1 MSGTR
6 GGLGRLVAMVLALMA
21 LLFLALAGEARAGF
35 YGVAQCGWGVGA
47 DADWWDSTGGAKFR
61 PEVGCSDHLKSFTRG
76 GAGTVTGERFARWR
90 WVAPP
95 TTSIRSFQASWW
107 HTLNDGF
114 QDRVGAATLAG
125 DFSPFAVAGTTYSPT
140 EIATTFTPSVP
151 AVEDRL
157 LCARGDDKWCTLDPE
172 SWASVR
178 EVVLT
183 IDDGVPPGA
192 WITGGDL
199 TDGGWRR
206 GGQSVAFAGYDA
218 GSGAALGETTVDG
231 GQVGLQ
237 RYPCATVGTGSGE
250 LAARMQPCPTEAAG
264 TLAIDTTR
272 FSDGAHTLGHC
283 EQDFAGN
290 RACAP
295 GRGILIDNNAPAAPS
310 SLRVAGGEGWRRT
323 NAFDLSWVDPDQGAA
338 SPIAGAYLR
347 LLGPGGYDSL
357 YRNYAAG
364 TGIAKVDGASVPDE
378 GEWEAW
384 VWLRDEAGN
393 EDPTHLA
400 GVYLR
405 FDAEPPKVAFD
416 GREGDEDR
424 DPPGQ
429 IVAPAS
435 DRLSGPAGGTISYR
449 RADAPNFTELPTKL
463 RQGDDGKT
471 ALVAPTPTLGPG
483 TWLFRAE
490 AIDAA
495 GNVAT
500 TTLRGDGT
508 QMSLH
513 VKASAAGGGG
523 KGDDRKDAGA
533 GKDGGGDRDCRARR
547 PASGRRAKAAGR
559 GRAAVCGGAVGGAAA
574 RRTKTRLFVRLRG
587 GHGSGDAV
595 TVPFGASALLAG
607 RLTSAG
613 GAGLAGRTIKVVT
626 RPSHGALARRSV
638 QRVRTGKR
646 GGFGLRLAAG
656 TSRRIS
662 VSFGGQGELAPAG
675 PRSLDLRVR
684 AGVTL
689 VAAPPT
695 LDTRQ
700 SLRLSGQVRSRAA
713 PIPRRGKLVAVQYL
727 EAETDRWR
735 PVLVTRTDHGG
746 RFHARY
752 RFRYVSG
759 AARIRLRAT
768 ALAEERW
775 PYAPGSSAPVT
786 VTVSGG

>member
-1 MSGTR
+1 
-6 GGLGRLVAMVLALMA
+6 MVLALWA
-21 LLFLALAGEARAGF
+21 LLFLAGEARAGF

-95 TTSIRSFQASWW
+95 TTTIRSFRASWW
-107 HTLNDGF
+107 HAFSDDF
-114 QDRVGAATLAG
+114 QERVGGATLAG
-125 DFSPFAVAGTTYSPT
+125 GFDPWAIAISTNATPT
-140 EIATTFTPSVP
+140 EIAHTFTPSVP

-157 LCARGDDKWCTLDPE
+157 LCARGDDKWCALDPE
-172 SWASVR
+172 SWSSIR
-178 EVVLT
+178 EVVMT

-218 GSGAALGETTVDG
+218 GSGVAFGETTVDG

-250 LAARMQPCPTEAAG
+250 LAARMQPCLTEAGG

-283 EQDFAGN
+283 AQDFAGN
-290 RACAP
+290 RACASE
-295 GRGILIDNNAPAAPS
+295 RAVLIDNNSPAAPS
-310 SLRVAGGEGWRRT
+310 TLRVAGGEGWRRT

-347 LLGPGGYDSL
+347 VRGPGGYDSL

-364 TGIAKVDGASVPDE
+364 TGIAKVDGGSVPGE

-400 GVYLR
+400 VVYLR

-416 GREGDEDR
+416 GKEGDEDR
-424 DPPGQ
+424 DPPAQ
-429 IVAPAS
+429 LVASVS

-449 RADAPNFTELPTKL
+449 RTDAPDFTELPTKL

-471 ALVAPTPTLGPG
+471 ALVAPTPALGPG
-483 TWLFRAE
+483 AWLFRAE

-495 GNVAT
+495 GNAAT
-500 TTLRGDGT
+500 TALRGDGT
-508 QMSLH
+508 QMSFR
-513 VKASAAGGGG
+513 VKAPPAAGGG
-523 KGDDRKDAGA
+523 KGDDGKDAGP
-533 GKDGGGDRDCRARR
+533 GKGGGDRDCRARR
-547 PASGRRAKAAGR
+547 ARRAGRGRRAKAAVRGSAPRTGR
-559 GRAAVCGGAVGGAAA
+559 GRAAVCGGAVGGAA

-587 GHGSGDAV
+587 GHGSGEAV

-613 GAGLAGRTIKVVT
+613 GAGLAGRAIKVVT
-626 RPSHGALARRSV
+626 RPSHGALVPRSV

-646 GGFGLRLAAG
+646 GGFELRLAAG

-662 VSFGGQGELAPAG
+662 VSFGGQGKLAPAG

-695 LDTRQ
+695 LDTGQ

-713 PIPRRGKLVAVQYL
+713 PIPRRGKLVAIQYL

-746 RFHARY
+746 HFHARY